1 MSAFADRYDFRDPG
15 LFSDRDFVYII
26 LFYKFPQEK
35 FCGGFTVNNYRQE
48 VIFVKADGKNNRG
61 IASKTIRTG

>member
-35 FCGGFTVNNYRQE
+35 FCGGFAIITIAGGIIRQSLR
-48 VIFVKADGKNNRG
+48 KNNRG
-61 IASKTIRTG
+61 IA

>member
-48 VIFVKADGKNNRG
+48 VIFLKACEK
-61 IASKTIRTG
+61 

>member
-15 LFSDRDFVYII
+15 L
-26 LFYKFPQEK
+26 FPQEK

-48 VIFVKADGKNNRG
+48 VIFLKACEK
-61 IASKTIRTG
+61 ITET

>member
-15 LFSDRDFVYII
+15 LFSDRDFVYIF

-35 FCGGFTVNNYRQE
+35 FCGGFAIITIGRREYS
-48 VIFVKADGKNNRG
+48 
-61 IASKTIRTG
+61 SKRREK

>member
-1 MSAFADRYDFRDPG
+1 MSAFADKYYFRDPG

-35 FCGGFTVNNYRQE
+35 FCGGFTVNYYRQ
-48 VIFVKADGKNNRG
+48 
-61 IASKTIRTG
+61 

>member
-1 MSAFADRYDFRDPG
+1 MSAFADEYDFRDPG

-35 FCGGFTVNNYRQE
+35 FCGGFTIITIGRREYSS
-48 VIFVKADGKNNRG
+48 KPTGK
-61 IASKTIRTG
+61 ITEA

>member
-15 LFSDRDFVYII
+15 LISDRDLVYII
-26 LFYKFPQEK
+26 SFYKYPQEK
-35 FCGGFTVNNYRQE
+35 ICGAISVNNYRQE

-61 IASKTIRTG
+61 IA

>member
-26 LFYKFPQEK
+26 
-35 FCGGFTVNNYRQE
+35 GGFSVNNYRQE

-61 IASKTIRTG
+61 IA

>member
-26 LFYKFPQEK
+26 SFYKFPQEK
-35 FCGGFTVNNYRQE
+35 FCGGFSVNIYRQE
-48 VIFVKADGKNNRG
+48 VIFVKAYWKNNRV
-61 IASKTIRTG
+61 IA

>member
-15 LFSDRDFVYII
+15 L

-48 VIFVKADGKNNRG
+48 VIFLKACGK
-61 IASKTIRTG
+61 ITEA

>member
-1 MSAFADRYDFRDPG
+1 MSAFADKYYFRDPV

-35 FCGGFTVNNYRQE
+35 FCGGFTVNYYRLE
-48 VIFVKADGKNNRG
+48 VIFLKACGK
-61 IASKTIRTG
+61 ITET

>member
-48 VIFVKADGKNNRG
+48 VIFVKACGK
-61 IASKTIRTG
+61 ITET